1 MSVEVRKQAVSKNI
15 PQDKQRNYNEIIE
28 FLDKAWNTDKNYK
41 SLDKIKKLDQA
52 LGNPSQK
59 LNTILVGGTN
69 GKSLTINLTAK
80 LLKSEGLKVG
90 AFYSPHIL
98 TYNERL
104 AINNEIISN
113 KTFAELANEIINLAE
128 SLEIEAN
135 SLDILTMMAIHHFV
149 KQEVDLAIME
159 SSNGSAY
166 NPVNICKAKVATIT
180 RVAPAN
186 DSLNDEEMK
195 ETIRNMASIIQEGTW
210 VVSGDQN
217 KSHLQLVQELTKA
230 QGGHWAMPIRKLV
243 ALTYPFEQLHG
254 RCAALAERLAQ
265 MYVENFHNQGATII
279 NDSLLSKQKGQRGRP
294 SIETKRKDELNPK
307 PTLEQFWKEECAELP
322 GRFQLLNR
330 ENPSV
335 LLDIASNLDAI
346 GNILLGVRLLHYQRP
361 LNGLTIILGATKNTL
376 NSEKFIKLI
385 RYFFKKTSG
394 QLLICPIEP
403 SLPGINENE
412 SWNPEQVANN
422 IKSMKVKARAC
433 KDFEEAFELAKKSV
447 NEKYGLIVVTGSRT
461 IVSNYW
467 KYKGIKKF

>member
-1 MSVEVRKQAVSKNI
+1 MVEIRKQAISKSI
-15 PQDKQRNYNEIIE
+15 PQEKQRNYNEIIE
-28 FLDKAWNTDKNYK
+28 FLDSSWNVSIHDK
-41 SLDKIKKLDQA
+41 SLEKIKKLDQA

-90 AFYSPHIL
+90 TFYSPHIL

-113 KTFAELANEIINLAE
+113 KSFTELANEIITLSE
-128 SLEIEAN
+128 HLGIEAN
-135 SLDILTMMAIHHFV
+135 SLDILTMMAVQHFV
-149 KQEVDLAIME
+149 KQDVDLAIME
-159 SSNGSAY
+159 LSNGFSY
-166 NPVNICKAKVATIT
+166 NPVNICKAKVAAIT
-180 RVAPAN
+180 RVAPDN
-186 DSLNDEEMK
+186 DNLEEEHISTMIK
-195 ETIRNMASIIQEGTW
+195 EMASIIKEGTW

-217 KSHLQLVQELTKA
+217 KAHLQLVQDLTKS

-243 ALTYPFEQLHG
+243 PLTYPFEQLHG

-265 MYVENFHNQGATII
+265 MYVENYHNVGATII

-294 SIETKRKDELNPK
+294 SLENKRKDELNPK

-330 ENPSV
+330 ETPTV
-335 LLDIASNLDAI
+335 LLDVASNLDAI
-346 GNILLGVRLLHYQRP
+346 GNILLGIRLLHYQRP
-361 LNGLTIILGATKNTL
+361 LNGLTIILGAAKNTL
-376 NSEKFIKLI
+376 HNEKFIKLI

-394 QLLICPIEP
+394 HLLICPIEP
-403 SLPGINENE
+403 TLPGITEDE
-412 SWNPEQVANN
+412 SWNAEQVANN

-433 KDFEEAFELAKKSV
+433 KDFEEAFEIAKKSV
-447 NEKYGLIVVTGSRT
+447 NEKYGLIVVTGSHT
-461 IVSNYW
+461 IVNNYW

>member
-1 MSVEVRKQAVSKNI
+1 MSVEIRKQAVSKSI
-15 PQDKQRNYNEIIE
+15 PQEKQRNYNEIIE
-28 FLDKAWNTDKNYK
+28 FLDNSWNTSKNDK

-59 LNTILVGGTN
+59 LNTILVSGTN

-90 AFYSPHIL
+90 SFYNPHIL

-113 KTFAELANEIINLAE
+113 KSFTELANEIINLAD
-128 SLEIEAN
+128 SLNIEAN
-135 SLDILTMMAIHHFV
+135 SLDILTMMAIQHFI
-149 KQEVDLAIME
+149 KQEVDVAIME

-166 NPVNICKAKVATIT
+166 NPINICKAKVATIT

-186 DSLNDEEMK
+186 DSLQEEDMLGVLT
-195 ETIRNMASIIQEGTW
+195 EMASIIKEGTW

-217 KSHLQLVQELTKA
+217 KTHLQLIQELTKA
-230 QGGHWAMPIRKLV
+230 HGGHWAMPIRKLV
-243 ALTYPFEQLHG
+243 PLAYPYEQLHG

-265 MYVENFHNQGATII
+265 MYVEHFHNQGATII

-294 SIETKRKDELNPK
+294 SIADKKKDELNPK
-307 PTLEQFWKEECAELP
+307 PSLEQFWKEECAELP

-335 LLDIASNLDAI
+335 LLDVASNLDAI
-346 GNILLGVRLLHYQRP
+346 SNILLGIRLLHYQRP
-361 LNGLTIILGATKNTL
+361 LNGLTIILGATKNNL
-376 NSEKFIKLI
+376 NNEKFIKLI

-403 SLPGINENE
+403 TLPGINEDE
-412 SWNPEQVANN
+412 SWNAEQVANN

-433 KDFEEAFELAKKSV
+433 KDFEEAFEIAKKSV

-461 IVSNYW
+461 IVNNYW